1 MRQNTKLRLANR
13 VNKASIRTFEKKV
26 RTFVEEKKF
35 NEAVQAY
42 QKFTSLID
50 RAAKK
55 NIVHNNN
62 AGRKKSRLNNLLK
75 TIEPKTAQAA
85 SE

>member
-26 RTFVEEKKF
+26 RSFVEEKKF
-35 NEAVQAY
+35 DEAVQAFR
-42 QKFTSLID
+42 KFTSLID
-50 RAAKK
+50 RASKK

-62 AGRKKSRLNNLLK
+62 ASRKKSRLNNLLK
-75 TIEPKTAQAA
+75 SIEQKTAKAA
-85 SE
+85 PE